1 MPEEADSP
9 PTQRPPRTG
18 NPRLIVGGGA
28 LALVAVIGLAA
39 FFATRDGG
47 SNSGSN
53 TGGEPTASGPS
64 PTSTV
69 RQPNAEDEAVRG
81 ALLDISDF
89 PAGWT
94 AGPGGQNLE
103 FQLEGECAALV
114 AEVFPGQLVAEES
127 ERFLGLAEEDIRM
140 DVQAYDTE
148 TSATAAVDAV
158 KNADATCRDD
168 LEREYQ
174 RLLREFYAGTDFI
187 SFGAAIDDLPPPD
200 IGDYADA
207 HRLTLTATGS
217 TTEAM
222 VTDIINIRVG
232 RLTATYYY
240 EDTAPD
246 DAARDI
252 YLAVFVEKLKAAAT
266 AIDE

>member
-1 MPEEADSP
+1 V
-9 PTQRPPRTG
+9 
-18 NPRLIVGGGA
+18 LVG
-28 LALVAVIGLAA
+28 VVGLAA
-39 FFATRDGG
+39 FFAMRDSG

-64 PTSTV
+64 PSGTVGQPNTQNETV
-69 RQPNAEDEAVRG
+69 RA

-94 AGPGGQNLE
+94 AGPGGQNLQ
-103 FQLEGECAALV
+103 FQLEGECAVLGTKA
-114 AEVFPGQLVAEES
+114 FPGQAMAHES

-148 TSATAAVDAV
+148 TSATAAVEAV
-158 KNADATCRDD
+158 NNADATCRDE

-200 IGDYADA
+200 IGDYAAA

-217 TTEAM
+217 TTETM
-222 VTDIINIRVG
+222 VTDIINIRIG
-232 RLTATYYY
+232 RLNATYYY

-246 DAARDI
+246 DATRDT
-252 YLAVFVEKLKAAAT
+252 YLAVFVEGLKAAAT
-266 AIDE
+266 AIGE